1 MATWVLVGAVAA
13 LGLAAWVDALRGGEE
28 VARAPAPEASAV
40 PGLLERTEK
49 TVLALREV
57 GVGGV
62 LTYSDDDCRL
72 HAVSPPPLEPAR
84 APSLE
89 MCRPATGR
97 PTALVGRGHAGDSA
111 ESERPVLR
119 AARPQPCWRSGL
131 AIHAERT

>member
-72 HAVSPPPLEPAR
+72 HAVSPPALEPAR

-89 MCRPATGR
+89 RCAGPPLVVQPRWWVGDTRVIRPS
-97 PTALVGRGHAGDSA
+97 P
-111 ESERPVLR
+111 
-119 AARPQPCWRSGL
+119 SGPY
-131 AIHAERT
+131 